1 MSYPEEDFERARDM
15 EEMYLREKEY
25 DMYVEWQLWE
35 EEQERMNRL
44 PAEIVVLT
52 EIPHEA
58 EPDCLPF

>member
-1 MSYPEEDFERARDM
+1 MSFPMEDFERARELDQ
-15 EEMYLREKEY
+15 MYLAEKQQE
-25 DMYVEWQLWE
+25 MFVEWQQWE
-35 EEQERMNRL
+35 EEQAEKDRK